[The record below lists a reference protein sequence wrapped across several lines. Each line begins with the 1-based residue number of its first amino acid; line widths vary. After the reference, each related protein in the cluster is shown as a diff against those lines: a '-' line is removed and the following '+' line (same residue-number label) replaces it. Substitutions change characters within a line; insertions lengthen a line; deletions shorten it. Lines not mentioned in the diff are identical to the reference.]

1 MAAVTPP
8 APKQE
13 RSRETRRRLL
23 DAAVDELVENGYAG
37 LTTQAVARRAGVS
50 RGAQQGHFPHRTTL
64 VAEAVRHLAER
75 QIAELGSAIEA
86 VPTGRARVR
95 AALDV
100 VFEQFSGN
108 LFAVVVELSLAAR
121 TDPDLR
127 IVVRRQE
134 RAISRSLVDL
144 APEIFGD
151 AKTAKSLATRWA
163 TALSAAR
170 GLALLKLL
178 GHPAEAVDRQW
189 EATRREL
196 LTMLALPRRAGGTS
210 S

>member
-1 MAAVTPP
+1 VAAATPL

-64 VAEAVRHLAER
+64 VAEAIRHLAQR

-86 VPTGRARVR
+86 VPKGRARVR

-100 VFEQFSGN
+100 VFEQFSGS

-121 TDPDLR
+121 ADPELR
-127 IVVRRQE
+127 TVIRWQE

-144 APEIFGD
+144 GPVIFGD
-151 AKTAKSLATRWA
+151 ARTAGKLAARWA

-170 GLALLKLL
+170 GLALLKVL
-178 GHPAEAVDRQW
+178 GHPVEAVDRQW
-189 EATRREL
+189 VATRRDL
-196 LTMLALPRRAGGTS
+196 LTMLALPRRAGGTRS
-210 S
+210 

>member
-1 MAAVTPP
+1 MTAATPL

-64 VAEAVRHLAER
+64 VAEAVRHLAQR

-86 VPTGRARVR
+86 VPEGSARVR

-100 VFEQFSGN
+100 VFDQFSGS

-121 TDPDLR
+121 TAPELR
-127 IVVRRQE
+127 EVVRDEE
-134 RAISRSLVDL
+134 RAISRSIVEL

-151 AKTAKSLATRWA
+151 AKTARRFAARWA

-170 GLALLKLL
+170 GLALLKLV

-189 EATRREL
+189 AATRRDL
-196 LTMLALPRRAGGTS
+196 LTMLAAPKQAGGTRS
-210 S
+210 